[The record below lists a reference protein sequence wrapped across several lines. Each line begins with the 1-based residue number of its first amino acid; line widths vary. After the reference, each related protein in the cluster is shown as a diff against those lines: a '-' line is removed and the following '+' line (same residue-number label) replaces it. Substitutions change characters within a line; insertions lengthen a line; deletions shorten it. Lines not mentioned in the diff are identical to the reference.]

1 MSCHRQ
7 LILPVICLPGCSSV
21 SWLCGSLWFHCSPFL
36 VRGCCRDGW
45 LQSAM
50 FVIIAWVLLLC
61 GIDEDRLANSTHLW
75 GPTIY
80 QGGGWFFFFFQ
91 GWLYWYE
98 SAEVLNC
105 LVLKSCHGCWVFW
118 VGFSRQLVK
127 GSWVG
132 RGCHS
137 GLENSLKQHFLLADT
152 MLTALCCR
160 CFRGNIFS
168 SEIAKSK
175 DISLL

>member
-80 QGGGWFFFFFQ
+80 QGGGWFFFFPGLAVLVWVSRGPELF
-91 GWLYWYE
+91 GPEVVSWL
-98 SAEVLNC
+98 L
-105 LVLKSCHGCWVFW
+105 
-118 VGFSRQLVK
+118 GFLSRLFPTVSQRLL
-127 GSWVG
+127 SWQ
-132 RGCHS
+132 RMS
-137 GLENSLKQHFLLADT
+137 FRTWKLFE
-152 MLTALCCR
+152 TALSVSRHCADCIMLQMFQR
-160 CFRGNIFS
+160 KHFFIRNS
-168 SEIAKSK
+168 
-175 DISLL
+175 